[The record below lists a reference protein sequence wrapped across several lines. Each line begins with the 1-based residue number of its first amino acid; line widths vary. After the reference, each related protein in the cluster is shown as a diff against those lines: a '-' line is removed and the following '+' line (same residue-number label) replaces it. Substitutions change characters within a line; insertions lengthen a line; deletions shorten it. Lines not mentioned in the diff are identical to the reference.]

1 MISQLRYFFSHCF
14 IIRAF
19 SDERYG
25 YAAAFVALTILIIQF
40 FMWLYRF
47 HYVDRLKERCILV
60 TGCDSGFGE
69 KLCLKL
75 DSMGCQVFACCLTNK
90 GIENLINLCSN
101 NVRTFL
107 LDIRD
112 SVNVGRVVDEVKH
125 ELKGRR

>member
-1 MISQLRYFFSHCF
+1 MISQMLYFFSHCF
-14 IIRAF
+14 IVRAI
-19 SDERYG
+19 SDGQYC
-25 YAAAFVALTILIIQF
+25 YAAAWVALLIIIIQF
-40 FMWLYRF
+40 LRWLYRF

-75 DSMGCQVFACCLTNK
+75 DRMGCQVFACCLTNK
-90 GIENLINLCSN
+90 GIENLKNLSSS
-101 NVRTFL
+101 NVRTYL

-112 SVNVGRVVDEVKH
+112 SVSVQRVADEVKH